1 MLFIHQQIQS
11 FLHLGGCKEYSTMAK
26 PKLPKKN
33 NSVKETLP
41 TSPSSSPDT
50 ISETKAVAAPV
61 VEQMAEPQKAEPQK
75 AEPQKKEARKTV
87 RKPEIVKTE
96 PRTNLVPIN
105 LEDEI
110 RRLAYLLSERR
121 GFAPGHDAE
130 DWLAAER
137 EVRQRYHQQSA

>member
-1 MLFIHQQIQS
+1 
-11 FLHLGGCKEYSTMAK
+11 MAK

-41 TSPSSSPDT
+41 TRPASSPDT

-61 VEQMAEPQKAEPQK
+61 VEQM